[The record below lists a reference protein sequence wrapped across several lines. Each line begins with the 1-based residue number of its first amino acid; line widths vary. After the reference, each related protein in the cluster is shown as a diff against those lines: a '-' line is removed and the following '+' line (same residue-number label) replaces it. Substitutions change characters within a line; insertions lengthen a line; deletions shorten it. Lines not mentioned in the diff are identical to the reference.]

1 MQAAFGGGKRQK
13 EKVEPFPFS
22 FFLFFGFLNLMAV
35 RIENQA
41 EPIPGYKLVE
51 RLGGGGFGEVW
62 KAIAPGGL
70 PKAIKFVY
78 GDLQAASDDGVR
90 AEQELKAL
98 SRVKTVRHPY
108 ILSLERYDII
118 DGQLIIVMEL
128 ADRNLWDRF
137 KECRAQ
143 GLPGI
148 PREELLRYMLE
159 ASEALDLMNVDYQ
172 LQHLDIKPQNLFL
185 VHNHLKVADFG
196 LVKDLQG
203 MMASVTGGI
212 TPVYAAPE
220 TFDGWI
226 SRFCDQYSLA
236 IVYQELLTGQRPFN
250 GTNVGQLI
258 MQHLRST
265 PNLSSLPPG
274 DREALGRALA
284 KSPDDRFPRCQDFV
298 RALWDAEGPESA
310 PRRAATADSGQ
321 VSRLTPPNAPEE
333 TPSRSVAKTNEPD
346 DSFTPKVNPAAAAN
360 ARWIRVNELAEPKP
374 EDQPALPVC
383 ASPVRPDGVLFPAL
397 VIGLGQ
403 AGLAVLQRLRESL
416 HETFGS
422 VEALPNIRWLYVD
435 TDPEAQRLA
444 GHAKLG
450 GTLSTSEILQTR
462 LNRPSHYLRGYSG
475 RPRLESWFDLKM
487 LYRIPR
493 NPVTT
498 GLRLLGRLAFFDYYR
513 AISMRLNKEL
523 ESCTRPEVLAKVA
536 QLPGFGLRSLK
547 PRVYVVASLAGGTGS
562 GMFLDLA
569 YVLRKL
575 LKAQGHDSP
584 DLVGLF
590 FLPAVDRSPA
600 PTMDVGNAF
609 AALTEL
615 NHFSA
620 PETTFVAHYDDNEPP
635 VRDAEPPYN
644 RCMLLPLPVG
654 DDSGLLRSRA
664 GLYADWLYYDLTTP
678 LGRAAE
684 ECRAGIPVPSSKS
697 WTFCCQT
704 FGMYH
709 ISWPKSA
716 FLRHIGR
723 NLCQQL
729 VREWMS
735 KDAAPVREQVK
746 TPVAELW
753 SQLGL
758 GGDQLLARLQ
768 KACTESFGQ
777 NPQDALAALLAPLAG
792 LDTPGTDLT
801 PAAQLVDQLECW
813 LGDERARPVPS
824 GREDSLHAQ
833 PPSLQE
839 ALDAAAQLLSSGL
852 GKKLGLFV
860 TGFIE
865 QSGSRLAGAEE
876 AVRQTVALI
885 EQELQNHERLAK
897 ELATK
902 AEEARER
909 LKALLTNLLQGQA
922 PKNRRAAA
930 SVGTLLELI
939 RSYPRWRYQGLMCQR
954 VANVYLGLRGQLS
967 DQLREINYCRARLT
981 ELLKSFQEPPA
992 QTPMEE
998 NGSSGRLLFPAG
1010 VKNVTEAA
1018 KQMLERI
1025 TPTELR
1031 ELDVL
1036 MQKLLQEQFQ
1046 GLVNV
1051 CLASTNLLTSLE
1063 EALQREAEAFVGAR
1077 LAGVNVADMYLAQ
1090 YANEEEACA
1099 DLDAAFEKATPELA
1113 GVRSSGE
1120 GEISIL
1126 AAPAGPVSERF
1137 RELARR
1143 ALPDVNL
1150 VAATVAQD
1158 IVFYREVPH
1167 LRLSDLEQLGP
1178 VGYEAYRQIVAQK
1191 NLTPHSRT
1199 DINEWRAAG
1208 G

>member
-1 MQAAFGGGKRQK
+1 
-13 EKVEPFPFS
+13 
-22 FFLFFGFLNLMAV
+22 MAV

-78 GDLQAASDDGVR
+78 GDLQAASGDGVR

-98 SRVKTVRHPY
+98 SRVKSVRHPY

-137 KECRAQ
+137 KECRGQ

-148 PREELLRYMLE
+148 PRDELLRYMKE
-159 ASEALDLMNVDYQ
+159 ASEALDLMNIDYQ

-185 VHNHLKVADFG
+185 VHNHAKVADFG

-258 MQHLRST
+258 MQHMRST
-265 PNLSSLPPG
+265 PNLSSLPAT
-274 DREALGRALA
+274 DREAISRALA
-284 KSPDDRFPRCQDFV
+284 KSPDDRFPKCQDFV
-298 RALWDAEGPESA
+298 RSLVGTDGEESV
-310 PRRAATADSGQ
+310 PRRAAAQDSGH
-321 VSRLTPPNAPEE
+321 VSRV
-333 TPSRSVAKTNEPD
+333 TPSRPPEDTPSRVATRTGEAD
-346 DSFTPKVNPAAAAN
+346 DTFTPKVNPAQAAN

-374 EDQPALPVC
+374 EEQALPPVC
-383 ASPVRPDGVLFPAL
+383 VSPVQTDGVLFPAL

-403 AGLAVLQRLRESL
+403 AGLTVLQRLRESL
-416 HETFGS
+416 HDTLGS
-422 VEALPNIRWLYVD
+422 IEILPNIRWLYVD
-435 TDPEAQRLA
+435 TDPDAARLA
-444 GHAKLG
+444 VCGKPGAALN
-450 GTLSTSEILQTR
+450 TNEILQTR
-462 LNRPSHYLRGYSG
+462 LNRPSHYLRGFSG

-513 AISMRLNKEL
+513 ALAARLNKEL
-523 ESCTRPEVLAKVA
+523 ETCTRPEVLAKVA
-536 QLPGFGLRSLK
+536 HLPGFGLRSLK

-562 GMFLDLA
+562 GMFLDVA

-575 LKAQGHDSP
+575 LKAQGQESP
-584 DLVGLF
+584 DIIGLF
-590 FLPAVDRSPA
+590 FLPAIDRSPG

-609 AALTEL
+609 GALTEL

-620 PETTFVAHYDDNEPP
+620 PETTFWAHYDDNEPP
-635 VRDAEPPYN
+635 IRDSEPPYN
-644 RCMLLPLPVG
+644 RCILLPLPIG
-654 DDSGLLRSRA
+654 DDSELLRGRA
-664 GLYADWLYYDLTTP
+664 GLFADWLYYDLTTP

-684 ECRAGIPVPSSKS
+684 ECRAGLPAPSAKS
-697 WTFCCQT
+697 WSFYCET

-716 FLRHIGR
+716 FGRHIGR
-723 NLCQQL
+723 SLCQQL
-729 VREWMS
+729 IREWMS
-735 KDAAPVREQVK
+735 KDANPVRERVK
-746 TPVAELW
+746 SSVAEEW
-753 SQLGL
+753 GRLGL
-758 GGDQLLARLQ
+758 AGEQLLERLQ

-777 NPQDALAALLAPLAG
+777 NPDEALAALLAPLAG
-792 LDTPGTDLT
+792 LETPGTDLT
-801 PAAQLVDQLECW
+801 PASELLRQLED
-813 LGDERARPVPS
+813 LLEGEHTRPVAS
-824 GREDSLHAQ
+824 GEGEPVDSQRL
-833 PPSLQE
+833 SLGE
-839 ALDAAAQLLSSGL
+839 ALDSATELLCSGL

-860 TGFIE
+860 TGFIDE
-865 QSGSRLAGAEE
+865 TGARLAGAEE
-876 AVRQTVALI
+876 AVRQTITLI
-885 EQELQNHERLAK
+885 EQELKNHERLGR
-897 ELATK
+897 ELAAK
-902 AEEARER
+902 SEEARER
-909 LKALLTNLLQGQA
+909 IKALLPSFQGQA

-930 SVGTLLELI
+930 SLSTLLELI
-939 RSYPRWRYQGLMCQR
+939 RSYPKWRYQSLLFQR
-954 VANVYLGLRGQLS
+954 VASVYVGLRGQLS
-967 DQLREINYCRARLT
+967 DQLREINYCRSRLT
-981 ELLKSFQEPPA
+981 DLVKSFQEPSA
-992 QTPMEE
+992 QTVVEE
-998 NGSSGRLLFPAG
+998 NGPLSRLLFPAG
-1010 VKNVTEAA
+1010 YRNIAEAA
-1018 KQMLERI
+1018 KQMLQAI
-1025 TPTELR
+1025 TPAELR

-1046 GLVNV
+1046 GLANV
-1051 CLASTNLLTSLE
+1051 CLASNSLLTGLE
-1063 EALQREAEAFVGAR
+1063 AALQREAEAFVGAR
-1077 LAGVNVADMYLAQ
+1077 FAEVNVADMYLEQ
-1090 YANEEEACA
+1090 YADEEKAID
-1099 DLDAAFEKATPELA
+1099 DLDAIFEKAAPELA
-1113 GVRSSGE
+1113 GGRASAE
-1120 GEISIL
+1120 KEISIL
-1126 AAPAGPVSERF
+1126 AAPPGPVAERF
-1137 RELARR
+1137 RDLAKR
-1143 ALPDVNL
+1143 ALPDVDL
-1150 VAATVAQD
+1150 VASAVTDD

-1178 VGYEAYRQIVAQK
+1178 VGYEAYRQIIAQK
-1191 NLTPHSRT
+1191 NLTPHSRM